1 MKDMGKTCF
10 ALVAVALM
18 AFSSVALAGDD
29 TDASG
34 SMGPMAPEPKQYMY
48 AITTDSNNVNIT
60 KVRASENGSA
70 LTVVS
75 GPRTSGGVS
84 NISYFWNF
92 DKTTGMGPFNSFY
105 AAINITE
112 GSGYDNGEQM
122 LNPAIGTIAFILDP
136 YDLSKTLN
144 GTKFEGTYNIMLVI
158 PTVYWKATSTCLYLS
173 NSPSYNAGGSTVRG
187 MTAYAH
193 TATFGSVS
201 KVYPYIAIGVYE
213 ASVSDGKMLSVSGAT
228 PKASITNDT
237 FKSYADALIPASG
250 SDYQQW
256 NFYQWTLYKM
266 MAYTVM
272 GTKNS
277 QAMLGDGPV
286 SGYSASET
294 GLADAKGPYANSTS
308 TYSKLLI
315 ENSWGSLWEF
325 VGDACFYDRTLYAG
339 GVLGGRTI
347 SGHPQSKIFG
357 ATLPSSGYIGAT
369 YSSSTYWDLPRSTGG
384 SSSGFSN
391 PGGYVWS
398 NSGWSSLVVV
408 GCRGT
413 GSNAGVSALGG
424 ADSLSLSS
432 SGFGSRLAYVMSAD
446 AAAATFEESGLRY
459 RTLSGDA
466 ASLVG
471 YTGSPVNVSVPSTVT
486 YGGRE
491 FAVVSVGEKAFY
503 GCKTLKT
510 LDLGSVE
517 SIELKAFANCTKLGT
532 IDMGDSL
539 EEIGPYAFYGCSP
552 IDVSFPS
559 SLMTVPASA
568 FNKVV
573 FYDVYGRELS
583 AAAGLAGNEFLKID
597 DSGRLYG
604 ADFTIGGVDYRLSAA
619 SPLNPSIVGAVDGA
633 DKLTIS
639 STIVTPVLRFEIA
652 SIPAYVFEGCAT
664 VESVTI
670 SGPIEVGELA
680 FQSCPSLKEVVLSDG
695 VVSVGPQSFSLCT
708 LLSSVFIDEGLS
720 SIGAYAFN
728 GCISL
733 EQVTFPSSLESVGN
747 NAFRGLKFV
756 DVDGT
761 TVISQTASGL
771 AGHTFAGGSR
781 VLALVG
787 EGTEFEVDSI
797 QYRALSETEV
807 AVVGSVGGFAIPSSV
822 DYHGAVLSVVKISDG
837 AFPEAPSVLAIPSS
851 VTAIESGAFSFSF
864 AWIDGAPISTEAS
877 VLAGH
882 SYTLSGDVMM
892 MDPEEG
898 MAFTS
903 EGIIYRIASIEKSQ
917 ASVAGHVGSL
927 VSVVLSL
934 TVSVGIS
941 TFDVV
946 SVEDDAFRSC
956 DSLKS
961 VDLGFVTEVGSN
973 AFAECLSLED
983 VDLGD
988 SLVTLKPYA
997 FANCTAMSSLSIP
1010 SKLKTIGAY
1019 AFLDVILLDSDG
1031 TTVLA
1036 QTAAVLR
1043 GYTYEG
1049 DGGILERVVE
1059 AGQKFVVSG
1068 LSYTVV
1074 SVDPLQASLTGYE
1087 SVPSALVIP
1096 SSVESKGRTYDV
1108 VSVGDKAFYSCASL
1122 TSVDLGSVQVVGTK
1136 AFANCTKVKTLAVP
1150 ESVSEFK
1157 AYAFYGCKAL
1167 KTLVIPGEDVVVST
1181 SAFSACIGLTSA
1193 SFTGSGASIGTNAFY
1208 KCYSMT
1214 SLDLSGVSEIG
1225 FKAFPYCNGMRNL
1238 IVSGTISNVGD
1249 YAFYSCEA
1257 LSSVI
1262 IEDGVV
1268 SLGKSAFS
1276 GCKAISS
1283 LDVGYDLESV
1293 GANAFYRYTFHDMDG
1308 NVLSPTADNLRG
1320 HVFTGSSMVLNM
1332 LF

>member
-1 MKDMGKTCF
+1 MKDMRKICF

-18 AFSSVALAGDD
+18 AFSSVVLAGDD
-29 TDASG
+29 TDANG
-34 SMGPMAPEPKQYMY
+34 SMGPMVPELKQYMY

-84 NISYFWNF
+84 NISDFWNF
-92 DKTTGMGPFNSFY
+92 DRTTGMGPFNSFY

-136 YDLSKTLN
+136 YNLSKTLN

-173 NSPSYNAGGSTVRG
+173 SSPSYSAGGSTVRG

-193 TATFGSVS
+193 TATSGSVS

-213 ASVSDGKMLSVSGAT
+213 ASESGGKMLSVSGAT
-228 PKASITNDT
+228 PKASVTNDT
-237 FKSYADALIPASG
+237 FKSYADALTPAPG

-272 GTKNS
+272 GTKNP
-277 QAMLGDGPV
+277 QAMLGGGPV
-286 SGYSASET
+286 KRPYASGT
-294 GLADAKGPYANSTS
+294 GLADAKGPYADSTS
-308 TYSKLLI
+308 RYSKLFI

-325 VGDACFYDRTLYAG
+325 VGDACFCDRTLYAG
-339 GVLGGRTI
+339 DVLGGRTI
-347 SGHPQSKIFG
+347 SDHPQSKISG
-357 ATLPSSGYIGAT
+357 AALPSDGYIGAT
-369 YSSSTYWDLPRSTGG
+369 YSDSTYWDLPKSNGG

-391 PGGYVWS
+391 PGDYVWS
-398 NSGWSSLVVV
+398 RSGWSSLIV
-408 GCRGT
+408 GGDGYG
-413 GSNAGVSALGG
+413 GSNAGVAALHGNLG
-424 ADSLSLSS
+424 LSHSTENV
-432 SGFGSRLAYVMSAD
+432 GSRLAYVMAAD
-446 AAAATFEESGLRY
+446 AAAVTFEESGLRY
-459 RTLSGDA
+459 RTLFGDA

-471 YTGSPVNVSVPSTVT
+471 YTGSPVNVSVPGTVT
-486 YGGRE
+486 HGGHE
-491 FAVVSVGEKAFY
+491 FAVVSVGDKAFY

-510 LDLGSVE
+510 LDLGSVK
-517 SIELKAFANCTKLGT
+517 SIEAKAFANCTKLGT
-532 IDMGDSL
+532 IDLGDSL
-539 EEIGPYAFYGCSP
+539 EKIGSYVFHGCSP
-552 IDVSFPS
+552 TDVSFPS
-559 SLMTVPASA
+559 SLTTVPASA

-573 FYDVYGRELS
+573 FYDVYGKELS
-583 AAAGLAGNEFLKID
+583 AAADLAGNEFLKID

-604 ADFTIGGVDYRLSAA
+604 ADFTIEGVDYRLSLA

-633 DKLTIS
+633 DKLTIF

-652 SIPAYVFEGCAT
+652 SMPAHVFEGCAT

-670 SGPIEVGELA
+670 SGPMEIGESA
-680 FQSCPSLKEVVLSDG
+680 FQSCSSLKEVVLSDG
-695 VVSVGPQSFSLCT
+695 VVSVGSQAFSLCT

-761 TVISQTASGL
+761 TV
-771 AGHTFAGGSR
+771 
-781 VLALVG
+781 
-787 EGTEFEVDSI
+787 
-797 QYRALSETEV
+797 
-807 AVVGSVGGFAIPSSV
+807 
-822 DYHGAVLSVVKISDG
+822 
-837 AFPEAPSVLAIPSS
+837 
-851 VTAIESGAFSFSF
+851 
-864 AWIDGAPISTEAS
+864 
-877 VLAGH
+877 
-882 SYTLSGDVMM
+882 
-892 MDPEEG
+892 
-898 MAFTS
+898 
-903 EGIIYRIASIEKSQ
+903 
-917 ASVAGHVGSL
+917 
-927 VSVVLSL
+927 
-934 TVSVGIS
+934 
-941 TFDVV
+941 
-946 SVEDDAFRSC
+946 
-956 DSLKS
+956 
-961 VDLGFVTEVGSN
+961 
-973 AFAECLSLED
+973 
-983 VDLGD
+983 
-988 SLVTLKPYA
+988 
-997 FANCTAMSSLSIP
+997 
-1010 SKLKTIGAY
+1010 
-1019 AFLDVILLDSDG
+1019 
-1031 TTVLA
+1031 LA

-1049 DGGILERVVE
+1049 EGGILERVVE
-1059 AGQKFVVSG
+1059 AGQKFVASG

-1074 SVDPLQASLTGYE
+1074 SVDPLQVSLTGYE

-1096 SSVESKGRTYDV
+1096 SSVESKGRTFDV

-1136 AFANCTKVKTLAVP
+1136 AFANCTKVKTMTVP

-1181 SAFSACIGLTSA
+1181 SAFSACTGLTSA

-1238 IVSGTISNVGD
+1238 IVSGTISSVGD

-1262 IEDGVV
+1262 IEDGVA

-1276 GCKAISS
+1276 GCKAISA
-1283 LDVGYDLESV
+1283 LDVGYDLESI